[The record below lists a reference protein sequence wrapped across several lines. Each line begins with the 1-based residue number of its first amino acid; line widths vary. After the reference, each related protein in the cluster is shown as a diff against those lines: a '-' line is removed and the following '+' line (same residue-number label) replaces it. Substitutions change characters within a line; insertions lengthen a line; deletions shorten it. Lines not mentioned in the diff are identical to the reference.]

1 MPTPVDLDRVA
12 KLVHALE
19 KDLAGAKADDATIR
33 KLLDEIDTI
42 KSALTSSAPRPAHVR
57 ESLHSMRDTMER
69 AAGTVTGEVWRD
81 APYLAE
87 IGRILGLG

>member
-1 MPTPVDLDRVA
+1 MTVDLDRVA

-33 KLLDEIDTI
+33 KLLAEIDTI
-42 KSALTSSAPRPAHVR
+42 KSALTSSPPRHAGVR
-57 ESLHSMRDTMER
+57 ESLHALRDTMER
-69 AAGTVTGEVWRD
+69 ATGTVTGELRRD

>member
-1 MPTPVDLDRVA
+1 MPVDLDRVA

-19 KDLAGAKADDATIR
+19 KDLAGAKADDDATIR
-33 KLLDEIDTI
+33 KLLDEIDAI
-42 KSALTSSAPRPAHVR
+42 KSALRSSSPRHEGVR
-57 ESLHSMRDTMER
+57 ENLHSMRDTMER
-69 AAGTVTGEVWRD
+69 AAGTVTGELWRD